1 LRAVATTSSQILLS
15 RGVASTD
22 SDPSNLSDPDT
33 HTFVTSIFESDSKN
47 IMTLGDAA
55 SRTVSSGPAREV
67 SPLEDYTTRGM

>member
-1 LRAVATTSSQILLS
+1 
-15 RGVASTD
+15 
-22 SDPSNLSDPDT
+22 
-33 HTFVTSIFESDSKN
+33 VTSIFESDSKN